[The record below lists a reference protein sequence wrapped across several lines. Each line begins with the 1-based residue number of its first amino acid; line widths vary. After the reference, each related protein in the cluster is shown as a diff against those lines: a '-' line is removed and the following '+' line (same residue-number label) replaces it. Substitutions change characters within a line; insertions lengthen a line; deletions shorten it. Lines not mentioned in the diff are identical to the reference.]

1 MQNQLPP
8 LVVATRTRGGRLAR
22 AGTARGYR
30 YRDGIA
36 AHRAAPT
43 NGHTS
48 PQWPACSK
56 LQELRTVNQGNRV
69 PARRVVRIAAKV
81 DLGKRARQSRGWT
94 NIATGHVNALH
105 ARFRQFP
112 FAIRAIM
119 HANHGFSTY
128 EKHGPD
134 VVHRYEPHG
143 AGQLKRRCVPIYAM
157 ARELNRKF
165 N

>member
-1 MQNQLPP
+1 M
-8 LVVATRTRGGRLAR
+8 
-22 AGTARGYR
+22 
-30 YRDGIA
+30 
-36 AHRAAPT
+36 
-43 NGHTS
+43 
-48 PQWPACSK
+48 
-56 LQELRTVNQGNRV
+56 NQGNRV

-105 ARFRQFP
+105 ARFKQFP

-134 VVHRYEPHG
+134 VVHRYEPHR
-143 AGQLKRRCVPIYAM
+143 ASASCQYNMRCAPI
-157 ARELNRKF
+157 
-165 N
+165 

>member
-1 MQNQLPP
+1 M
-8 LVVATRTRGGRLAR
+8 
-22 AGTARGYR
+22 
-30 YRDGIA
+30 
-36 AHRAAPT
+36 
-43 NGHTS
+43 
-48 PQWPACSK
+48 
-56 LQELRTVNQGNRV
+56 NQGNRV

-134 VVHRYEPHG
+134 VVHRYEPHR
-143 AGQLKRRCVPIYAM
+143 ASRRTAILHEVRAYLRPLRHLPM
-157 ARELNRKF
+157 TMD
-165 N
+165 